1 MPKKGPCCGTAWR
14 AIMLKWTRGDRAGFR
29 REARAGLKL
38 SRRWWLC
45 IIEGP
50 LGCPRGCAPGPPI
63 APRIS
68 SALSPLLRSP
78 GCERRTAPARP
89 CAGFFGDLSSVTGMF
104 SGFIRDQKRR
114 EKKTF
119 CHRWTDAPAPS
130 PLLLA
135 LSSQA
140 PLSAAAWAPSRTPAR
155 RPRPDARFHPCIFD
169 RLLSNFFFLLLSILT
184 YIRPSN

>member
-1 MPKKGPCCGTAWR
+1 
-14 AIMLKWTRGDRAGFR
+14 MLKWTRGDRAGFR
-29 REARAGLKL
+29 REAGAGLKL

-50 LGCPRGCAPGPPI
+50 LGCPRGCTPGPPT

-89 CAGFFGDLSSVTGMF
+89 CAGFFGDLSSVTWMF

-140 PLSAAAWAPSRTPAR
+140 PLSAAAWVPSRPPAR
-155 RPRPDARFHPCIFD
+155 RPRPDAHFHPCIFD
-169 RLLSNFFFLLLSILT
+169 RLLSNFFFLLLSILM